1 MGVVSDRV
9 YFLLF
14 YLVLLLAC
22 LIVCLFFLSFF
33 ADGRLT
39 NSWNR
44 GHFKGLHGE
53 GPVSKIHETS
63 LNSFHGQKLLFRN

>member
-1 MGVVSDRV
+1 MGVVSGRV

-22 LIVCLFFLSFF
+22 LIVCLFFFLSFF

-39 NSWNR
+39 NSWNMTSWR
-44 GHFKGLHGE
+44 GAGIE
-53 GPVSKIHETS
+53 NT
-63 LNSFHGQKLLFRN
+63 

>member
-1 MGVVSDRV
+1 MGVVSGRV

-22 LIVCLFFLSFF
+22 LSFF

-44 GHFKGLHGE
+44 SHFKGLHGE

-63 LNSFHGQKLLFRN
+63 LKSFHGQKLLFRN